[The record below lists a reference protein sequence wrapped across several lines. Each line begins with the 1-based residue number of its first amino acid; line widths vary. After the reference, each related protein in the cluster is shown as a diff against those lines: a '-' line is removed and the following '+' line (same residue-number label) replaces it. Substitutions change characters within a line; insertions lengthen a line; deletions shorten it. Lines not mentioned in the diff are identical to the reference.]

1 MQIKEHRLAE
11 EVPGDL
17 QEGNMSNVV
26 GIQMSVSKYICG
38 STKMGDVGTWEAGT
52 KEEWAMYWWQDSF
65 GNTHVVGQTGRWL
78 GGHKS

>member
-38 STKMGDVGTWEAGT
+38 STKMGDVGT
-52 KEEWAMYWWQDSF
+52 
-65 GNTHVVGQTGRWL
+65 
-78 GGHKS
+78 